1 MPELVGREVGSRG
14 YGLMNFTWRKDPIP
28 HEQAFEAMRAAI
40 NSNMTFWNGGEFYGT
55 PEVNSMTLLAAYF
68 EKYPEDADK
77 VVLSIK
83 GGLRPGLQPDGSP
96 EYIRHSL
103 DSTLGQLKDRKKL
116 DMFECARRDPKV
128 PLETTFGVIEKEYVQ
143 TGKLGGICLSEVSAA
158 TIHEAVKI
166 TKIVGVE
173 VELSLFSTEVLTN
186 GVAEACV
193 KYGIPLIAYSPL
205 GRGLLTG
212 QIKSIDDLP
221 ESDIR
226 RHMPRFQ
233 PGNFEINLQLVK
245 QVEEMA
251 TKRSCTPA
259 QLALGWV
266 TSLQRRPG
274 MPTIIPIPGGTTAA
288 KVYENAKQIDLTDE
302 EMDALDVTLA
312 KFVVAGGRYPDGAPV
327 DT

>member
-1 MPELVGREVGSRG
+1 MPELAGREVGPRG
-14 YGLMNFTWRKDPIP
+14 YGLLNMTWRQDPIP
-28 HEQAFEAMRAAI
+28 HVQAFEALRAAI
-40 NSNMTFWNGGEFYGT
+40 DSNMTFWNGGDFYGT
-55 PEVNSMTLLAAYF
+55 PEINSITLLAAYF
-68 EKYPEDADK
+68 ERYPEDADK

-83 GGLRPGLQPDGSP
+83 GGLGPDMQPDGSP
-96 EYIRHSL
+96 EYIRQSL
-103 DSTLGQLKDRKKL
+103 DSTLAQLKGKKKL
-116 DMFECARRDPKV
+116 DIFECARRDPKV

-173 VELSLFSTEVLTN
+173 VELSLFSTDVLTN
-186 GVAEACV
+186 GVSEACA

-212 QIKSIDDLP
+212 QIKSIDDIP
-221 ESDIR
+221 ESDSR
-226 RHMPRFQ
+226 RHFPRFQ
-233 PGNFEINLQLVK
+233 PGNFEVNLQLVK

-251 TKRSCTPA
+251 AEKSCTPA

-274 MPTIIPIPGGTTAA
+274 LPTIIPIPGGTTAA
-288 KVYENAKQIDLTDE
+288 KVYENSKQIDLTDE
-302 EMDALDVTLA
+302 EMDALDATLA
-312 KFVVAGGRYPDGAPV
+312 KFEVAGGRYPDGMPV
-327 DT
+327 NT